1 MSSLFVFWHGLGAV
15 LLLPGSSLYIPGTPL
30 PFCVSSGSS
39 PTVLFGS
46 HDYYTDFIT
55 TGIKSLAD
63 CCLSVTIES
72 EALMSHLPQ
81 LDIPQNL
88 RRQII
93 KASQNKINSP
103 PSVTVTVIGNPT

>member
-1 MSSLFVFWHGLGAV
+1 MIEEFTYF
-15 LLLPGSSLYIPGTPL
+15 
-30 PFCVSSGSS
+30 
-39 PTVLFGS
+39 
-46 HDYYTDFIT
+46 TDFTT

-63 CCLSVTIES
+63 CCLSVIIES

-93 KASQNKINSP
+93 EASQAKINSP